1 MPEEDAK
8 IFEEAYRLYDK
19 WRSVMISTPEEWVKL
34 NHDLEGLVTRYQ
46 ESRLA
51 LRLAIGL
58 FDTFDD
64 LYKDGKQPAVPDY
77 FGRSDL

>member
-8 IFEEAYRLYDK
+8 IFAEAYNLFDK
-19 WRSVMISTPEEWVKL
+19 WRGTEIHTLDQWCQLTNEVYDFVVEHV
-34 NHDLEGLVTRYQ
+34 

-51 LRLAIGL
+51 LRLAIGIM
-58 FDTFDD
+58 DTFDD
-64 LYKDGKQPAVPDY
+64 LYKDGQKPPMPDY